1 MTLAE
6 PNVPVCQSC
15 NMEIFEDSDFGTEAN
30 ETLSVEYCTHCYQ
43 EGAFVDPDLTVDQMS
58 AIVSDFIEADNVT
71 MAEAKAISKALLSRL
86 KRWQ

>member
-1 MTLAE
+1 
-6 PNVPVCQSC
+6 
-15 NMEIFEDSDFGTEAN
+15 MEIFEDSDFGTEAN

-43 EGAFVDPDLTVDQMS
+43 DGAFVDPDLTIDQMS

-71 MAEAKAISKALLSRL
+71 MAEAKAISNALLSKL